1 MKMRATKKNSKRRSK
16 GLKKIAKR
24 LAAYSAAAA
33 ATVVASQDRSAD
45 AGQVVH
51 DILDVTIGNPPGLLF
66 NMVSGATALATD
78 VAGNSNPG
86 SMRILGYFSANYP
99 NAYIYTPAGDTL
111 GAFVGAGS
119 NVTPLALGAVIDGNL
134 TFGAAAYG
142 AGNYGN
148 LAAFAIGDSDF
159 IGIRFTLGGSTHFG
173 WAQVTRI
180 SAEEITLQAFGYNDV
195 AGEAAIAN
203 PVPEPSGLALLAAG
217 AAGLA
222 VWRRRKRPGQ
232 AA

>member
-1 MKMRATKKNSKRRSK
+1 MAWSFPGGTQ
-16 GLKKIAKR
+16 
-24 LAAYSAAAA
+24 LA
-33 ATVVASQDRSAD
+33 
-45 AGQVVH
+45 
-51 DILDVTIGNPPGLLF
+51 
-66 NMVSGATALATD
+66 
-78 VAGNSNPG
+78 
-86 SMRILGYFSANYP
+86 
-99 NAYIYTPAGDTL
+99 L

-119 NVTPLALGAVIDGNL
+119 NVTPLGLGAVIDGNL
-134 TFGAAAYG
+134 TFGAYSYG

-159 IGIRFTLGGSTHFG
+159 IGIRFDLGGSAHFG

-180 SAEEITLQAFGYNDV
+180 STQEITLQAFGYNDV

-217 AAGLA
+217 AAGLGF
-222 VWRRRKRPGQ
+222 WRRRKRSGQ